1 MQHVIDNSKDPCAGF
16 LANLDLWLASEL
28 DAGQDRVMQ
37 AHHDTCPACQLETRL
52 ARQITAIT
60 AALPAQVCPE
70 LQFPLIKQTDS
81 SAKILPQQTTR
92 RVALPRHS
100 YIARL
105 LHTWR
110 QPFVYVP
117 AFALVLVMLLVIQL
131 RDFDTV
137 VDPELVIIDGREYT
151 REEIVRATADLE
163 LALQYLDKY
172 ASYPAKVVQAELE
185 ESRLPLPPPQDRQ
198 DIPSI

>member
-1 MQHVIDNSKDPCAGF
+1 MTDSSKDPCTGF
-16 LANLDLWLASEL
+16 LDNLDLWLASEL
-28 DAGQDRVMQ
+28 DAHQNLVMQ
-37 AHHDTCPACQLETRL
+37 AHHDACPACRLETRL
-52 ARQITAIT
+52 AHEITAIT

-70 LQFPLIKQTDS
+70 LQLPLIKQTDS
-81 SAKILPQQTTR
+81 SPITPQQQTTR
-92 RVALPRHS
+92 DVALRAHA

-105 LHTWR
+105 LRAWR
-110 QPFVYVP
+110 QPLVYVP

-131 RDFDTV
+131 HSSDTV

-163 LALQYLDKY
+163 LALRYLDKY

-185 ESRLPLPPPQDRQ
+185 ESRLPLPPPQARQ
-198 DIPSI
+198 DVPSI